1 MGDEHATSRP
11 VREPCRTTRRDAP
24 ARKRGHRTTQTRR
37 PRTIQED
44 GMSKR
49 LETIKRLAETDDYW
63 KGYLDGLNRTR
74 EADAVEWREYA
85 RLMQARLARA
95 VDDVADRSEFRPVD
109 EVRARLR
116 ARRLDRSADTTDYDA
131 EWTPR
136 APNARDE
143 WDGCALCGRSR
154 AP

>member
-1 MGDEHATSRP
+1 
-11 VREPCRTTRRDAP
+11 
-24 ARKRGHRTTQTRR
+24 
-37 PRTIQED
+37 
-44 GMSKR
+44 MSKR

-116 ARRLDRSADTTDYDA
+116 ARRLDRNADTTDYDSEWRMVAPVISREEYAARLRYRERKAAQVA
-131 EWTPR
+131 EG
-136 APNARDE
+136 D
-143 WDGCALCGRSR
+143 WDWDSLDA
-154 AP
+154 